1 MYGSSS
7 APSGWQLCNGASA
20 STSALQAVVG
30 SNVPDLRDRF
40 IVAAGN
46 SYSQGN
52 TGGQDS
58 VSLTTAQMPTHS
70 HDASATS
77 NTSGLSI
84 NDPGHR
90 HTSRGHGTDDDS
102 GQYLTGSG
110 NSGSSN
116 NAIEDATTGI
126 TLSGNVSTNVSIDNE
141 GSGQSIEN
149 RPQYYALTFII
160 KT

>member
-20 STSALQAVVG
+20 STSALQSVVG

-52 TGGQDS
+52 TGGEAS
-58 VSLTTAQMPTHS
+58 VTLTTAQMPS
-70 HDASATS
+70 HDHDADASSNATS
-77 NTSGLSI
+77 NVS
-84 NDPGHR
+84 DPGHR
-90 HTSRGHGTDDDS
+90 HQSRGFGTDDD
-102 GQYLTGSG
+102 GGDQHTGSQN
-110 NSGSSN
+110 NSLRN

-126 TLSGNVSTNVSIDNE
+126 NVSTNVTTTIDIDNE
-141 GSGQSIEN
+141 GSGQSHEN
-149 RPQYYALTFII
+149 RPPYYALTFII

>member
-20 STSALQAVVG
+20 ATSSLQAVVG

-52 TGGQDS
+52 TGGQDN
-58 VSLTTAQMPTHS
+58 VSLTTAQMPLTTTTQT
-70 HDASATS
+70 ASS
-77 NTSGLSI
+77 NASGLSI

-90 HTSRGHGTDDDS
+90 HQSRGFGTDDD
-102 GQYLTGSG
+102 GGNQHTGSG
-110 NSGSSN
+110 NNSVRN

-126 TLSGNVSTNVSIDNE
+126 TLSGNVSTNVSLIMRVVDNQLKIDLH
-141 GSGQSIEN
+141 IM
-149 RPQYYALTFII
+149 L
-160 KT
+160 

>member
-1 MYGSSS
+1 M
-7 APSGWQLCNGASA
+7 PS
-20 STSALQAVVG
+20 
-30 SNVPDLRDRF
+30 
-40 IVAAGN
+40 
-46 SYSQGN
+46 
-52 TGGQDS
+52 
-58 VSLTTAQMPTHS
+58 HS

-90 HTSRGHGTDDDS
+90 HPSRGFGTDDD
-102 GQYLTGSG
+102 GGPYHTGSQNAG
-110 NSGSSN
+110 TAN

-126 TLSGNVSTNVSIDNE
+126 TISGNVSTNVSIDNE